1 MWMAFLGSLFG
12 ILDKVL
18 AWLTR
23 REHKRAGR
31 NAEQLEQW
39 ERADESKK
47 RMDAV
52 EHPSPDDIVDRLRR
66 GEF

>member
-1 MWMAFLGSLFG
+1 MWLAFLGSLFG
-12 ILDKVL
+12 VLDKVL

-23 REHKRAGR
+23 REHRDAGR

-39 ERADESKK
+39 ERADEAKK
-47 RMDAV
+47 RMDNISR
-52 EHPSPDDIVDRLRR
+52 PNPDDIVDRLRK